1 MENSLEIQKS
11 QDVKYKPLRSAY
23 GSEPCENDGSD
34 LIQYLWIIEKQ
45 TSKLIFYHHCNHNLQ
60 LDGVLISGLLSAL
73 NHFSEFELE
82 EQGIENIDMGG
93 LRWVYSYSLPCNL
106 MVVGAGPK
114 TGNAN
119 LMLSRLDVIK
129 QMFIETYHIT
139 PDFWESWS
147 SNIAPFKNFAD
158 TLNLLKAQWIQAN
171 QMMNLGDIFDTLGI
185 FQQIFIIFIRIIKT
199 QFSNKSIDHVLK
211 KLSQYS
217 EQLNKWLKSQEDQIY
232 LQICDVYIPK
242 ISLESN
248 SIQFDKTKVTNVFSK
263 DLVGLDQ
270 ENLVLVF
277 KNVFEFYKDV
287 ISDRLGRL
295 TWLDL
300 FNREIKPYLMS
311 QWAYLS
317 QFGLVQTFFELF
329 LQV

>member
-1 MENSLEIQKS
+1 MENSLEIQNS
-11 QDVKYKPLRSAY
+11 QDIKYKPSRSAY
-23 GSEPCENDGSD
+23 GREMCEDNGDD

-45 TSKLIFYHHCNHNLQ
+45 TSKLIFYHHCNKDLQ

-114 TGNAN
+114 TGNAK

-129 QMFIETYHIT
+129 RMFIKTYQIT
-139 PDFWESWS
+139 PDFWKSWS
-147 SNIAPFKNFAD
+147 SNINPFKNFVD
-158 TLNLLKAQWIQAN
+158 VLDLLKAQWIQAN
-171 QMMNLGDIFDTLGI
+171 QMMDLGDIFDILGI

-199 QFSNKSIDHVLK
+199 QFSQKSYSQILI
-211 KLSQYS
+211 KLSHYS
-217 EQLNKWLKSQEDQIY
+217 LELNNWLHSQDDQIY
-232 LQICDVYIPK
+232 LQISELYLPK
-242 ISLESN
+242 ISIEEN
-248 SIQFDKTKVTNVFSK
+248 SIQFDKMKATNIFSK

-270 ENLVLVF
+270 ENLILVF
-277 KNVFEFYKDV
+277 KNVFEIYKNV

-295 TWLDL
+295 AWLDI
-300 FNREIKPYLMS
+300 FNREIKPYLFS
-311 QWAYLS
+311 QWSYLS
-317 QFGLVQTFFELF
+317 QFNLVQSFLELF